1 MWGESDPERGNMG
14 EEREGSDV
22 EYVTDERGRRTRV
35 ILTIEE
41 YERLVE
47 AAEDAEDAREH
58 ARGGRAH
65 PLQAKVGP

>member
-1 MWGESDPERGNMG
+1 M
-14 EEREGSDV
+14 

-58 ARGGRAH
+58 ARVMAAIRSGEEERIPFGR
-65 PLQAKVGP
+65 KSDRS